1 MVMNILGYEIA
12 LDVLTFILIITTAIG
27 VIIYYKIFKVTKK
40 EAEKP
45 IIKKIIE
52 NTVDKNIDRLQGFY
66 EYNSLTFPYS
76 LKYRFFIYVDDE
88 IFRRFSKRKR
98 VMGWRIRRFNKFC
111 NNLTRKIKN
120 LENKAKEQKLI
131 DKSKPELG
139 HGWAISN
146 NHTDIDEKDLLQKY
160 GLLEDKEEIGEN
172 YKKLQHKSKK
182 MVKKLSKIKDKWK
195 DTYNIV

>member
-1 MVMNILGYEIA
+1 MMIFGSISDFL
-12 LDVLTFILIITTAIG
+12 LFILIVVTAIG
-27 VIIYYKIFKVTKK
+27 VIIYFRMHQAKK
-40 EAEKP
+40 REREKP
-45 IIKKIIE
+45 IIKEIIE
-52 NTVDKNIDRLQGFY
+52 NSIDKNIDKLQAFS
-66 EYNSLTFPYS
+66 EYNNLIFPYS

-98 VMGWRIRRFNKFC
+98 VMGWRLRRFNKFC

-120 LENKAKEQKLI
+120 LENKSKEQKLI